1 MIVFDVLLRIS
12 LKLMLP
18 ELQASLVRLI
28 AYPAQWFVAQ
38 LAPETVTVL
47 FALLAAAVPVKKT
60 VGEFTSHA
68 FVPSAP
74 PRGQTG
80 RSFGNFEA

>member
-18 ELQASLVRLI
+18 ELQTSLVRLI
-28 AYPAQWFVAQ
+28 AYPAQKFVVQ

-47 FALLAAAVPVKKT
+47 FALLAAAVP
-60 VGEFTSHA
+60 
-68 FVPSAP
+68 
-74 PRGQTG
+74 
-80 RSFGNFEA
+80 